1 MNSHVKDAF
10 SSMNGICDDDNVLN
24 VLYLSWTI
32 NTISNSEE
40 FSFSGYY
47 IYIMMNF
54 FDNNILIFTNIQN
67 WYGHFV
73 LNTSIRD
80 NKYYVL
86 ISKRILID
94 GIKFVI
100 MSSFCISIFS
110 VNWIKRKTIRKSI
123 YQTKSKRK
131 FSI

>member
-40 FSFSGYY
+40 FSFGGYY

-67 WYGHFV
+67 
-73 LNTSIRD
+73 
-80 NKYYVL
+80 
-86 ISKRILID
+86 
-94 GIKFVI
+94 
-100 MSSFCISIFS
+100 
-110 VNWIKRKTIRKSI
+110 
-123 YQTKSKRK
+123 
-131 FSI
+131 